1 MIFAVT
7 GGRGF
12 IGSHFVERVREGEHE
27 VIDID
32 KMTSASNKTLPW
44 DDDPRYTHIK
54 EDICDL
60 THIPVCDIL
69 VNFAAESHVDNSIE
83 APKVF
88 LRSNV
93 EGVFNILS
101 LLRAKVYQKPKFIHI
116 STDEVYGD
124 VNAHEDDKTEES
136 ILNPSNP
143 YSATKAAAEMLIFA
157 YARTFDVN
165 YQIVR
170 STNNYGPRQY
180 PEKLIPKILHSLDTG
195 QKIPIHGD
203 GSYVRDWLYV
213 TDNANAIYD
222 ICFSKEEDQ
231 IWNISAYNY
240 MTNLEVVQQVCKWKG
255 IDNWKEHVEFIENR
269 MGQDYRYSINS
280 TKVRWEFG
288 WEPHRKGLHNF
299 V

>member
-1 MIFAVT
+1 MIFTVT

-12 IGSHFVERVREGEHE
+12 IGSHFVDRVLNDGHQ

-32 KMTSASNKTLPW
+32 KMTYASNSVLPW
-44 DDDPRYTHIK
+44 DNNPKYTHIK

-60 THIPVCDIL
+60 KHIPVCDVF

-124 VNAHEDDKTEES
+124 VNEGKKTEDS

-143 YSATKAAAEMLIFA
+143 YSATKAAAEMLILA
-157 YARTFDVN
+157 YARTFDID

-180 PEKLIPKILHSLDTG
+180 PEKLIPRILHCLDTG
-195 QKIPIHGD
+195 QKIPLHGD
-203 GSYVRDWLYV
+203 GSYVRDWLFV
-213 TDNANAIYD
+213 EDNANAIYK
-222 ICFSKEEDQ
+222 ICQTDRMNE
-231 IWNISAYNY
+231 IWNISTYNY
-240 MTNLEVVQQVCKWKG
+240 MRNIEVVKEICRWHG
-255 IDNWKEHVEFIENR
+255 IEDYHDHIEFIENR
-269 MGQDYRYSINS
+269 MGQDYRYSICS
-280 TKVRWEFG
+280 EKTRTQLDWLPEKKSLF
-288 WEPHRKGLHNF
+288 KF
-299 V
+299 I